1 MQNITIGR
9 YKPTPG
15 GPFSD
20 LPVPVKDDEGTVVS
34 TTDVSAHFD
43 GWIEGVR
50 DDGSTWIMWLDA
62 SGNPTVFYPNRDADG
77 GVIGD
82 PVDLST

>member
-9 YKPTPG
+9 YQSGDFAHLQTEDGTPA
-15 GPFSD
+15 D
-20 LPVPVKDDEGTVVS
+20 TIA
-34 TTDVSAHFD
+34 AHFA

-50 DDGSTWIMWLDA
+50 DDGTTWIMYLDA
-62 SGNPTVFYPNRDADG
+62 AGSPEIYWARRDSDG

-82 PVDLST
+82 GIPLA